1 MIEYAKVS
9 LLGVSL
15 WKALFK
21 KELLKIIE
29 WSDEEELDE
38 LQKYCY
44 EKYNDMHPDV
54 LAEVFSYQ
62 NRNLN
67 PVRKRNS
74 ISQYQ

>member
-29 WSDEEELDE
+29 WSNEEELDE
-38 LQKYCY
+38 LQRYCY
-44 EKYNDMHPDV
+44 EKYSDMHADI
-54 LAEVFSYQ
+54 LAEVFPSE
-62 NRNLN
+62 NRNLK
-67 PVRKRNS
+67 PVRKRKS
-74 ISQYQ
+74 ISQFQ